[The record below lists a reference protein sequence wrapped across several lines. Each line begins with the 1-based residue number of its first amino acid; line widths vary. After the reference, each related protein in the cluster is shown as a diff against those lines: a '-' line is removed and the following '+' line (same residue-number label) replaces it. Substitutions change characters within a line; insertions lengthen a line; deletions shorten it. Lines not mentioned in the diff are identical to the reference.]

1 MSTETE
7 RPRQTPLPCSANLLS
22 HQVTQLRDGLV
33 KATENVSLAGPGM
46 EGAVTQLKLALRAL
60 EGALV
65 LLANDEGNH
74 GVPKRE
80 SGDEQTDGKPL
91 TAIDRARIFQRWDA
105 SRRQEKHGR
114 QQSQESVKRKFDE

>member
-1 MSTETE
+1 M
-7 RPRQTPLPCSANLLS
+7 
-22 HQVTQLRDGLV
+22 
-33 KATENVSLAGPGM
+33 SLAGPGT

-74 GVPKRE
+74 GAPKRE
-80 SGDEQTDGKPL
+80 SCEEQTDGKPL

-114 QQSQESVKRKFDE
+114 QQSQSSVKRKFDE

>member
-7 RPRQTPLPCSANLLS
+7 RPRQKPLPCSASLLS
-22 HQVTQLRDGLV
+22 HPVTQLRNGLV
-33 KATENVSLAGPGM
+33 KATDNVSLAGGPGT

-74 GVPKRE
+74 VAPKRE
-80 SGDEQTDGKPL
+80 
-91 TAIDRARIFQRWDA
+91 
-105 SRRQEKHGR
+105 
-114 QQSQESVKRKFDE
+114 